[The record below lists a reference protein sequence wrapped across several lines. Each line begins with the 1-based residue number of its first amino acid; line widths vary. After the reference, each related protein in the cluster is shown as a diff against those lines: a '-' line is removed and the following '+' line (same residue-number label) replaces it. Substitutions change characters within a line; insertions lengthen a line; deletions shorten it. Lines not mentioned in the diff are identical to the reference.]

1 MNVSVKHHLIFGFFI
16 SFSPCNIMEI
26 YQIECPVWQN
36 RVSEICPFPLFFLGW
51 FFCLLFYRQG
61 QCDFVSEMRKHGDCF
76 FEQIQ
81 SVDGKREE
89 PMPCPSPLARRSRSP
104 FHSSCSA
111 QLLTQVGENGT
122 RLPLSPK
129 IPHGSLALGCAL
141 LRLCI
146 SKKTGRISPF
156 SR

>member
-1 MNVSVKHHLIFGFFI
+1 
-16 SFSPCNIMEI
+16 
-26 YQIECPVWQN
+26 
-36 RVSEICPFPLFFLGW
+36 
-51 FFCLLFYRQG
+51 
-61 QCDFVSEMRKHGDCF
+61 MRKHGDC

-89 PMPCPSPLARRSRSP
+89 EADALALLGGVASRLLFTP
-104 FHSSCSA
+104 RSA

-129 IPHGSLALGCAL
+129 IPHGSLALGCSSL

-146 SKKTGRISPF
+146 SKKLAG
-156 SR
+156 

>member
-26 YQIECPVWQN
+26 YQIECPVWKEPSVRN
-36 RVSEICPFPLFFLGW
+36 MSFSLFFLGW

-76 FEQIQ
+76 FFEQIQ

-89 PMPCPSPLARRSRSP
+89 PMPCPSPLARRSRKNLLFTPRVVHNSSPKLVKMERDFP
-104 FHSSCSA
+104 FHQKFLMALWLWAVLFFDSA
-111 QLLTQVGENGT
+111 
-122 RLPLSPK
+122 
-129 IPHGSLALGCAL
+129 
-141 LRLCI
+141 
-146 SKKTGRISPF
+146 
-156 SR
+156 